1 MVREADQG
9 NYMPPR
15 APKIMLIRHAEKPN
29 GGIAGVNESGEP
41 NARHLTVRGW
51 QRAGALA
58 RLFAPAERP
67 VQHALLATPEH
78 IFASAAADDPAGG
91 NSRSHRSQETVIP
104 LAELL
109 GIEVN
114 LSFRKGQEKA
124 LAKAAQACAG
134 PVLIAWQHENI
145 ATIVDSI
152 LGEGFA
158 PLWPSERFDMIFVL
172 SLKPSDDRY
181 SFAQVPQ
188 RVLAGDSPHP
198 I

>member
-1 MVREADQG
+1 
-9 NYMPPR
+9 
-15 APKIMLIRHAEKPN
+15 
-29 GGIAGVNESGEP
+29 
-41 NARHLTVRGW
+41 
-51 QRAGALA
+51 
-58 RLFAPAERP
+58 
-67 VQHALLATPEH
+67 
-78 IFASAAADDPAGG
+78 
-91 NSRSHRSQETVIP
+91 
-104 LAELL
+104 
-109 GIEVN
+109 
-114 LSFRKGQEKA
+114 
-124 LAKAAQACAG
+124 
-134 PVLIAWQHENI
+134 QHENI